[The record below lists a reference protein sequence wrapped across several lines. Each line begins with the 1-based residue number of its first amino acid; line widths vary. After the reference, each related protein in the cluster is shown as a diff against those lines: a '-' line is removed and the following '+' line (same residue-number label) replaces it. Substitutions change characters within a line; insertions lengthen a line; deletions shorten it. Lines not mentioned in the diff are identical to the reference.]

1 MSNPNFDAV
10 LSTTLKNYVPKLED
24 NIFTAR
30 PLFFF
35 LKSNNQV
42 RLISGGQKIV
52 LPLIYATNST
62 FGSYAT
68 TDTISTTAQ
77 TGISAAEYPWAQ
89 VAATVTINGLE
100 ESQNSG
106 EAEIID
112 LLEGKIMQTEESI
125 GEGLNTMFYG
135 DGTGNSNKDMLG
147 LKAIVGDA
155 TTTPT
160 SVGGIDAATQAYW
173 RSYVNATV
181 TALTIGQMTTA
192 YNTTAVG
199 ADQPNFI
206 VTTQTLFEKY
216 ESLLQPQLRFSDN
229 KTADGGFQNLV
240 FKGAPVTYDVS
251 CTAGYM
257 YFLNSRYV
265 RLVGHKDKW
274 FTPTPFVRPINQ
286 DAKFAQILC
295 YGNLCVSNRKRQGVL
310 TGKS

>member
-35 LKSNNQV
+35 LKQANQV

-52 LPLIYATNST
+52 LPLLYASNST
-62 FGSYAT
+62 AGSYAT

-89 VAATVTINGLE
+89 FAVTVTINGLE
-100 ESQNSG
+100 ESQNAG

-112 LLEGKIMQTEESI
+112 LLEGKIMQAEESVA
-125 GEGLNTMFYG
+125 EVMNTMFYG
-135 DGTGNSNKDMLG
+135 DGTGNSNKDWLG
-147 LKAIVGDA
+147 LKALVGDN

-160 SVGGIDAATQAYW
+160 SVGGIDASTQAYW
-173 RSYVNATV
+173 RSYVQATV

-192 YNTTAVG
+192 YNTVAVG

-206 VTTQTLFEKY
+206 ITTQTLFEKY
-216 ESLLQPQLRFSDN
+216 ESLLQPALRFENSVA
-229 KTADGGFQNLV
+229 ADGGFQNLM
-240 FKGAPVTYDVS
+240 FKGAPVTYDAS

-257 YFLNSRYV
+257 YFLNSRYL

-274 FTPTPFVRPINQ
+274 FTPTPFVRPTNI

-295 YGNLCVSNRKRQGVL
+295 YGNLCTSQRKRQGVL